1 MKSKMNPQ
9 LSGAVCLVVPG
20 IVRISQKMKLLFAFL
35 VMVLLS
41 ITSWAQPNLSASKAK
56 TAGSNSEID
65 PLYQSLYN
73 MASIAVVIVT
83 IISLLKPIKGLM
95 SSEAGG
101 QGQGDGERK
110 GHLMTLMYIGF
121 AQLIWWLGVPYLIKV
136 GFTG

>member
-1 MKSKMNPQ
+1 MNPQ

-20 IVRISQKMKLLFAFL
+20 IVRISQKIKLLFAFL

-73 MASIAVVIVT
+73 MASIAVVIFT
-83 IISLLKPIKGLM
+83 IVSLLKPIKGLM

-121 AQLIWWLGVPYLIKV
+121 AQLIWWLAVPYLIKV
-136 GFTG
+136 SFTG

>member
-1 MKSKMNPQ
+1 
-9 LSGAVCLVVPG
+9 
-20 IVRISQKMKLLFAFL
+20 
-35 VMVLLS
+35 MVLLS

-73 MASIAVVIVT
+73 MASIAVVIFT
-83 IISLLKPIKGLM
+83 IVSLLKPIKGLM

-121 AQLIWWLGVPYLIKV
+121 AQLIWWLAVPYLIKV
-136 GFTG
+136 SFTG